1 MDRRTFLRGAAAA
14 ASSGALVAQQP
25 QAMPLLRPKALK
37 PGDAIALITPSTFVT
52 DPDLLEK
59 VVRTIR
65 YFELVPKMGKN
76 VRKKWGYA
84 GGTVAE
90 RIEDLHWAFRD
101 PEIKGVFCIR
111 GGYAAGHLLPHI
123 DYDLIR
129 RNPKVLIGY
138 SDITAL
144 HLAIHKRTGL
154 VTFHGPVTTSAFTPY
169 TQECYKR
176 ALFEPKPLGP
186 LTNPKETNTL
196 RPSHTLRTVRGGKA
210 SGPLVGGNLSLIAA
224 TMGTP
229 YEIDT
234 RGRILFLEDI
244 EEQPYQIDRML
255 TNLRLAGKLQAAA
268 GIVWG
273 ECDGC
278 RPREFRPSFPDGNF
292 TLGEVVDQLFGDL
305 KVPVLSGL
313 TIGHTNDQLT
323 LPYGVRA
330 TLDAD
335 AGTLTVEDPA
345 TSA

>member
-1 MDRRTFLRGAAAA
+1 MDRRTFLLGAGAAGALLSQPAADA
-14 ASSGALVAQQP
+14 ASKLIK
-25 QAMPLLRPKALK
+25 PKALQ
-37 PGDAIALITPSTFVT
+37 PGDTVALITPSTFVT

-59 VVRTIR
+59 VTRTIR
-65 YFELVPKMGKN
+65 YFELKPRLGKN

-84 GGTVAE
+84 GGTIAE
-90 RIEDLHWAFRD
+90 RLEDLHAAFRD

-111 GGYAAGHLLPHI
+111 GGYAAGHLLPEV

-129 RNPKVLIGY
+129 RNPKVFIGY

-144 HLAIHKRTGL
+144 HLAIHKNAGL
-154 VTFHGPVTTSAFTPY
+154 VTFHGPVTTSAFTQF

-176 ALFEPKPLGP
+176 ALFDTKPLGA
-186 LTNPKETNTL
+186 LTNPKETNLL
-196 RPSHTLRTVRGGKA
+196 RPVHNLRTVRGGKA
-210 SGPLVGGNLSLIAA
+210 RGPLMGGNLSLIAA

-229 YEIDT
+229 FEIDT
-234 RGRILFLEDI
+234 RGKILFLEDV

-273 ECDGC
+273 ECEGC
-278 RPREFRPSFPDGNF
+278 RAKEFRPSFPEGNF
-292 TLGEVVDQLFGDL
+292 TLGEVVDNILGGL

-323 LPYGVRA
+323 LPYGVMA

-335 AGTLTVEDPA
+335 AGTVTVEESA
-345 TSA
+345 TV

>member
-1 MDRRTFLRGAAAA
+1 MDRRTFLGGAGAAAVA
-14 ASSGALVAQQP
+14 AGVGSAQAKGP
-25 QAMPLLRPKALK
+25 ELLKPKVLK
-37 PGDAIALITPSTFVT
+37 PGDAVALITPSTFVT

-59 VVRTIR
+59 VVRTMR
-65 YFELVPKMGKN
+65 YFELVPRMGKN

-84 GGTVAE
+84 GGTIAE

-154 VTFHGPVTTSAFTPY
+154 VSFHGPVTTSAFTPF
-169 TQECYKR
+169 TQDCYKR
-176 ALFEPKPLGP
+176 ALFDTKPLGT
-186 LTNPKETNTL
+186 LTNPKETNLL
-196 RPSHTLRTVRGGKA
+196 RPAHTLRTVRGGKA

-234 RGRILFLEDI
+234 RGKILFLEDI

-268 GIVWG
+268 GIIWG
-273 ECDGC
+273 ECEGC
-278 RPREFRPSFPDGNF
+278 RPRQFQPSFPDGNF
-292 TLGEVVDQLFGDL
+292 TTGEVVDLMFGDL
-305 KVPVLSGL
+305 NIPVISGL

-335 AGTLTVEDPA
+335 AGTVTIEESATVA
-345 TSA
+345 